1 YNSGVNRGRIRF
13 AAQGPEQ
20 AWHTRQARKSARF
33 TSNWNELLRV
43 NI

>member
-1 YNSGVNRGRIRF
+1 IRF

-33 TSNWNELLRV
+33 TTSWSELLSV
-43 NI
+43 KI